1 MRRRRSHLQLK
12 GASMAKRK
20 KTIIAGQLVK
30 TVIYTAPEPQDVP
43 KVRAVKSRMTTAAQ
57 KAMNDKA
64 ARVKLE
70 MLLAANFG
78 PRDLFVTVTYR
89 DKDLPAKRAGAV
101 KNVRSFLKHLRE
113 HRRARGQALKY
124 IYTTEDKHG
133 GGRLHHHLV
142 INATGDDI
150 ETVRSL
156 WPYGDVLDFEPVGS
170 YDYEQLARYITKE
183 SVEQRPVGAQMWT
196 ASRNLE
202 KPIVRCEYVAND
214 AALAVPLGCH
224 ILEKEERMTEFGSYC
239 YIKYRLPHRYD
250 RARSRRQQDRPQGRE
265 CLFPRL

>member
-1 MRRRRSHLQLK
+1 M
-12 GASMAKRK
+12 
-20 KTIIAGQLVK
+20 
-30 TVIYTAPEPQDVP
+30 
-43 KVRAVKSRMTTAAQ
+43 
-57 KAMNDKA
+57 
-64 ARVKLE
+64 
-70 MLLAANFG
+70 
-78 PRDLFVTVTYR
+78 
-89 DKDLPAKRAGAV
+89 
-101 KNVRSFLKHLRE
+101 
-113 HRRARGQALKY
+113 
-124 IYTTEDKHG
+124 
-133 GGRLHHHLV
+133 
-142 INATGDDI
+142 
-150 ETVRSL
+150 RSL

-214 AALAVPLGCH
+214 AALTVPLGCH

-250 RARSRRQQDRPQGRE
+250 RTRSRRQQDRPQGCE

>member
-1 MRRRRSHLQLK
+1 
-12 GASMAKRK
+12 MAKRK
-20 KTIIAGQLVK
+20 KTIIAGRLVK
-30 TVIYTAPEPQDVP
+30 TIIYTAPEPQDGP
-43 KVRAVKSRMTTAAQ
+43 RVRAVKSRMTTAAQ

-78 PRDLFVTVTYR
+78 PRDLFVTLTYR
-89 DKDLPAKRAGAV
+89 DENLPAKRADAI

-113 HRRARGQALKY
+113 HRKARGQTLKY

-133 GGRLHHHLV
+133 GGRLHHHIV
-142 INATGDDI
+142 INAAGDDM

-156 WPYGDVLDFEPVGS
+156 WPYGDVVDFEYIGT

-202 KPIVRCEYVAND
+202 KPIVRSEYVDND
-214 AALAVPLGCH
+214 ASLTVPLGCH
-224 ILEKEERMTEFGSYC
+224 ILEKEERVSEFGSYC
-239 YIKYRLPHRYD
+239 YIKYRLPRRYD
-250 RARSRRQQDRPQGRE
+250 HARSRLLNPEQQGNSE
-265 CLFPRL
+265 ALFSRL